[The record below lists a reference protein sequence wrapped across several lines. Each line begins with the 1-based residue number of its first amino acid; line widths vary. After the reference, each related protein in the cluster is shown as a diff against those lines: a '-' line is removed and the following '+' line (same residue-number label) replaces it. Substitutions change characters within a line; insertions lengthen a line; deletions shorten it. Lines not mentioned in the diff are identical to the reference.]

1 MYYSVA
7 RLFLLFLVFLFTTF
21 RIDVFVFV
29 FVSIVKIFFFQKDII
44 NVKAYPSQVQKEVRL
59 WG

>member
-21 RIDVFVFV
+21 RIDVFV